1 MIFGIG
7 LFGFLHSGQLN
18 TISYNDAVE
27 CVDKFCSR
35 FNSWSFHASL
45 WGQNRSFSGLAFL
58 REYRPR
64 KVLESG
70 GGVKQQAHP
79 L

>member
-35 FNSWSFHASL
+35 FNS
-45 WGQNRSFSGLAFL
+45 
-58 REYRPR
+58 
-64 KVLESG
+64 
-70 GGVKQQAHP
+70 
-79 L
+79 